1 MAANTSPDQDMLL
14 DFRTTVVY
22 DIVPPP
28 LVPHFL
34 HLFDAETPGNPV
46 LVWAAIALVADSPRW
61 AATPVDSNVIN
72 NLAACQEHLD
82 FDDDENA
89 MTCLVFVLIHSPL
102 LLALAKKATDDNL
115 AFDLTKA
122 LITIREYRH
131 ILRKFTTIYKNDEH
145 AGPLVTALDLPGH
158 VATQPTISTLPPVLA
173 VRNLIDIV
181 GANQWGNN
189 TAACKTYAR
198 NAIEQVYRLDDNR
211 VRAAAG
217 ENLNIDKEILQ
228 WMVLIGRPPANFQ
241 AELMNSHLWV
251 LILCHWAT
259 VCAQRQTVWYFT
271 GFAGRLFNKFWSE
284 NESGNQGEE
293 WSNLK
298 AAVVRVIFGLGGP
311 VPTQY
316 AGARVD
322 ISR

>member
-22 DIVPPP
+22 DIVARP

-34 HLFDAETPGNPV
+34 HLFDALAPEQPL
-46 LVWAAIALVADSPRW
+46 LVWAAVALVAHSPRW
-61 AATPVDSNVIN
+61 AATPIDPNVMI
-72 NLAACQEHLD
+72 NLAAYQEDLD

-89 MTCLVFVLIHSPL
+89 MTCLVFVLIQSSL
-102 LLALAKKATDDNL
+102 LLALAKKATDNEL
-115 AFDLTKA
+115 FSKMTYA
-122 LITIREYRH
+122 LSTIREYRQN
-131 ILRKFTTIYKNDEH
+131 LRDFTTIYKSDEH

-158 VATQPTISTLPPVLA
+158 IATQSTIPALSPVLA
-173 VRNLIDIV
+173 VRNLINLVPD
-181 GANQWGNN
+181 NQWGNN
-189 TAACKTYAR
+189 TAACKTYLR

-211 VRAAAG
+211 VRTAAG
-217 ENLNIDKEILQ
+217 EDLNIDKEILQ

-241 AELMNSHLWV
+241 AELMNSHIWV

-259 VCAQRQTVWYFT
+259 VCAQRQRVWYFT

-284 NESGNQGEE
+284 NESGSVGEE
-293 WSNLK
+293 WANLK
-298 AAVVRVIFGLGGP
+298 VAVIRVIVSLDG
-311 VPTQY
+311 PTQY

-322 ISR
+322 PSR